1 MIVLRSFSRFGSI
14 WIQKN
19 VQYGRSF
26 LIYLTTSFNP
36 SARFLRFLRIFLS
49 ESSIAYENLEPTS
62 LKTLLVPKSLLDS
75 PGFKIFLSFNI
86 SRNFI
91 VISLSIGWNPWN
103 FKIFIF
109 KPKLSFLR
117 ENHKNRINSRIS
129 TNSPYIWFLEMAL
142 SRE

>member
-1 MIVLRSFSRFGSI
+1 MKWNIHRKLIWNRFLVSNRAHDKVISRSCDNFKIKVIFTLIVLRSFSRFGSI

-91 VISLSIGWNPWN
+91 VISLSIG
-103 FKIFIF
+103 
-109 KPKLSFLR
+109 
-117 ENHKNRINSRIS
+117 
-129 TNSPYIWFLEMAL
+129 
-142 SRE
+142 